1 MQSRYSSL
9 PHGLRLLQVIC
20 YCSRRSAR
28 DNGPHVPPHFGLDDM
43 SETVGIPLGS
53 GVLRLP
59 YAARGSGTRG
69 ARSRQPGNTSPLVQT
84 AQCASAAGQTATGAM
99 STPQSLA
106 TKTTSNHVPK
116 DRMLLVREF
125 TLLCHE
131 EAGSRYL
138 STAVTP
144 PQASLTD
151 VLRFPLWRSHRHR
164 REGCNGAAI
173 KGRRHPRH
181 SQATSA
187 HRSVTPEYSHHHPWR
202 RLTPSMS
209 TLTWTRL
216 SSSRT

>member
-125 TLLCHE
+125 TRRGRLPIPLHRCHAS
-131 EAGSRYL
+131 AGI
-138 STAVTP
+138 A
-144 PQASLTD
+144 
-151 VLRFPLWRSHRHR
+151 HR
-164 REGCNGAAI
+164 RPEIPPLEIAQAPAGRMQWSSYKGA
-173 KGRRHPRH
+173 
-181 SQATSA
+181 T
-187 HRSVTPEYSHHHPWR
+187 TP
-202 RLTPSMS
+202 
-209 TLTWTRL
+209 
-216 SSSRT
+216 